1 MFWRAKTTMA
11 PPSDGE
17 VRIQKVEKIEVVY
30 NLLSKPS
37 VYSKPIGP
45 YNTNHPTV
53 GHGVSSGKKAGNIAW
68 SSAQKKTSRGIVSI
82 EDINKRSERYIREKK
97 KQFLG

>member
-1 MFWRAKTTMA
+1 MFWRPKTAKA

-37 VYSKPIGP
+37 VYSKR
-45 YNTNHPTV
+45 PTV
-53 GHGVSSGKKAGNIAW
+53 AHDVTRGKKAGNMGW
-68 SSAQKKTSRGIVSI
+68 GSAPKKTGRGIVSI
-82 EDINKRSERYIREKK
+82 EDINKRSERYITEKK

>member
-1 MFWRAKTTMA
+1 MA

-37 VYSKPIGP
+37 VYSKPIGA
-45 YNTNHPTV
+45 YNTKHPTV
-53 GHGVSSGKKAGNIAW
+53 GHDVSSWKKAGNIGW